1 MNTFELPLKHVT
13 VLTDGAILTHIG
25 KIELAK
31 GEQIVTLTKLSEY
44 LDSDSVRVKGKGKV
58 TLIDVAPRLE
68 HIEIEDKN
76 VSEIELKIKKIE
88 KKIVAKEREKSV
100 IEISMST
107 LDETIQEIGRGFG
120 EWGLRKGLTATD
132 FDSYYAYYQK
142 GAREEKAKEIKIENE
157 IEDLHE
163 EVKILRAKKN
173 QLSHSD
179 SQFYEVDITLD
190 VQTAGSIE
198 LEVGYSISQ
207 ARWDPLYIVDLLKET
222 ASVQRLAKIYNFS
235 GFDWKNVNIIVTTGT
250 RKPVSI
256 DEVSPF
262 YLRLAPLYSPK
273 RKKMSRAVGGGAMRS
288 AKMDLDD
295 FAEREEALAP
305 MATPAPAAEAPAM
318 IYQEGET
325 SISQTGHQRFEL
337 SGKHAIPSGS
347 IPKTLHLDHFDL
359 KLEKSYY
366 WSSTQPK
373 LIMTHELENNQYYLL
388 PGNAKVFIAGEY
400 ISQSYLDTIH
410 PKEKFTLGIIE
421 SYDLKIDKKLVHRE
435 VQKKGL
441 IRGKREMD
449 FGYEIKIQNQ
459 VETLCKLKLIDRFP
473 HSLDENIDVEI
484 NKLNIEPSEKNQGVY
499 EWEFELKKEEEIKI
513 IFDYSV
519 RYPPDRKLKP
529 PL

>member
-1 MNTFELPLKHVT
+1 MNKFELPLKHVT

-25 KIELAK
+25 KMELAK
-31 GEQIVTLTKLSEY
+31 GEQIVTLTKLSEH
-44 LDSDSVRVKGKGKV
+44 LDSDSVRVKGKGKI
-58 TLIDVAPRLE
+58 TLIDVAPRIEYL
-68 HIEIEDKN
+68 EIEDKD
-76 VSEIELKIKKIE
+76 VSEIDHRIKKIE

-100 IEISMST
+100 IEISMTT

-120 EWGLRKGLTATD
+120 EWGLRKGLTAAD

-142 GAREEKAKEIKIENE
+142 GARTEKAKEIKLENE

-163 EVKILRAKKN
+163 EVKILRAKRN

-190 VQTAGSIE
+190 VQTAGSIK

-222 ASVQRLAKIYNFS
+222 ASVQRLAKIFNFS

-256 DEVSPF
+256 DTVSPF
-262 YLRLAPLYSPK
+262 YLRLAPLYSP
-273 RKKMSRAVGGGAMRS
+273 RVKKKSRAAGGAVIKS
-288 AKMDLDD
+288 AKMALDD
-295 FAEREEALAP
+295 FAEMEEVLAP
-305 MATPAPAAEAPAM
+305 GAPAPAAEAPAM
-318 IYQEGET
+318 VYQEGEI

-337 SGKHAIPSGS
+337 SGKHAIPSGNT
-347 IPKTLHLDHFDL
+347 PKTLHLDHFDL

-373 LIMTHELENNQYYLL
+373 LIMTHELENDQYFLL

-400 ISQSYLDTIH
+400 ISQSYLETIH

-441 IRGKREMD
+441 IKGKREMD

-459 VETLCKLKLIDRFP
+459 VESPCKLKLIDRFP

-484 NKLNIEPSEKNQGVY
+484 NDLNIEPNEKNQGVY

-519 RYPPDRKLKP
+519 RYPPDRKLQP

>member
-1 MNTFELPLKHVT
+1 MNAVELPLKHVT

-44 LDSDSVRVKGKGKV
+44 LDSDSVRVKGKGKI

-68 HIEIEDKN
+68 YIEIEDKDI
-76 VSEIELKIKKIE
+76 SEIDLKIKKIE
-88 KKIVAKEREKSV
+88 KKIVSKEREMSV
-100 IEISMST
+100 IEISMNT
-107 LDETIQEIGRGFG
+107 LNETIQEIGKGFG
-120 EWGLRKGLTATD
+120 EWGLRKGLTASD
-132 FDSYYAYYQK
+132 FDSYYEYYQK
-142 GAREEKAKEIKIENE
+142 GARAEKAEEIKIENE
-157 IEDLHE
+157 IEDLQE
-163 EVKILRAKKN
+163 EVNILRAKKN

-179 SQFYEVDITLD
+179 SQYYEVDITLD
-190 VQTAGSIE
+190 VQTAGLIE

-256 DEVSPF
+256 DTVSPF

-273 RKKMSRAVGGGAMRS
+273 RKKMTRAVGGAAMKS
-288 AKMDLDD
+288 KMALDD
-295 FAEREEALAP
+295 FAPEMEEAPAP
-305 MATPAPAAEAPAM
+305 MAVPVPKAPGMVYRESD
-318 IYQEGET
+318 I

-337 SGKHAIPSGS
+337 SGKHTIPSGN

-373 LIMTHELENNQYYLL
+373 LIMTHELENDQYFLL

-421 SYDLKIDKKLVHRE
+421 SYDLKIDKKLIHRE

-459 VETLCKLKLIDRFP
+459 IETLCKLKLIDRFP

-484 NKLNIEPSEKNQGVY
+484 NNLNIDPLEKNQGVY

-519 RYPPDRKLKP
+519 RCPPDRKLNP

>member
-68 HIEIEDKN
+68 YIEIKDKD
-76 VSEIELKIKKIE
+76 VSELDLQIKKIE

-100 IEISMST
+100 IEISIST

-120 EWGLRKGLTATD
+120 EWGLRKGLTASD

-142 GAREEKAKEIKIENE
+142 GARAEKAKQIKLEND
-157 IEDLHE
+157 IEDLQE
-163 EVKILRAKKN
+163 EIKILRAKRN
-173 QLSHSD
+173 QISHSD
-179 SQFYEVDITLD
+179 SKYYEVDITLD
-190 VQTAGSIE
+190 VQNAGPIE

-256 DEVSPF
+256 DTVTPF
-262 YLRLAPLYSPK
+262 YLKLAPLYSPK
-273 RKKMSRAVGGGAMRS
+273 RKRMARAVGGAAMKS
-288 AKMDLDD
+288 AKMDIDD
-295 FAEREEALAP
+295 FAPEMEESPAL
-305 MATPAPAAEAPAM
+305 MAAPAPEAPGM
-318 IYQEGET
+318 VYRESET

-337 SGKHAIPSGS
+337 SGKHAIPSGNT
-347 IPKTLHLDHFDL
+347 PKTLHLDHFNL

-373 LIMTHELENNQYYLL
+373 LIMTHELENDQYFLL

-400 ISQSYLDTIH
+400 ISQSNLDTIH

-421 SYDLKIDKKLVHRE
+421 SYDLKVEKKLVHRE

-441 IRGKREMD
+441 IKGKRQMD

-459 VETLCKLKLIDRFP
+459 IETLCKLKLIDRFP
-473 HSLDENIDVEI
+473 HSLDENIEVEI
-484 NKLNIEPSEKNQGVY
+484 DNVNIEPAEKNQGVY

-519 RYPPDRKLKP
+519 RYPPDRKLQP